1 MELSI
6 LEIFN
11 ILLKRVWILL
21 LATIVGLSGALLI
34 SLFLIAPTFTSTA
47 VLYVNPNQNQ
57 LDRTGN
63 YNDLNY
69 AQELVN
75 SYIIILK
82 NDVFLKD
89 VAEQSGLEYT
99 SGQIRGMLSLASI
112 NSTEIFEVRIS
123 SKNPQHSFLL
133 AETITDL
140 APEEIIRI
148 KESDSVKL
156 VSPAVLPTSPS
167 APNNTLNAIIGAVL
181 GFAVAVASII
191 LVEILDTRVKSEEDL
206 ATHYSLPILG
216 SIPKYEE
223 E

>member
-133 AETITDL
+133 AETIIDL

>member
-57 LDRTGN
+57 LDRTGT

-69 AQELVN
+69 AQELVD

-82 NDVFLKD
+82 NDVFLRD

-99 SGQIRGMLSLASI
+99 SGQIRGMLSLTSI
-112 NSTEIFEVRIS
+112 NSTEIFEVKIA

-156 VSPAVLPTSPS
+156 VSPAVLPTVPS
-167 APNNTLNAIIGAVL
+167 APNNIINAIIGAVI
-181 GFAVAVASII
+181 GFAVAVSSII

-223 E
+223 D